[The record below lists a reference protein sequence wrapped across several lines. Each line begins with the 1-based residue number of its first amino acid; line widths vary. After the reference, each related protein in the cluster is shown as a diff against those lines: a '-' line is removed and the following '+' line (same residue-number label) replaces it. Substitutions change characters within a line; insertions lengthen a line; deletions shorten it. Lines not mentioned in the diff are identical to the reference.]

1 MPDRTYTEQ
10 EVAALLKRAAAL
22 QAQAARRT
30 ERSPGLTLA
39 ELEAVAAETGLDPAL
54 LRQAAEELDEP
65 GRPLLDRRAG
75 TTATHVSVE
84 RHVPGALT
92 PEAWEDV
99 VAELRHRFDTDLG
112 KMWGMPQ
119 YGVSATE
126 QIGRTMEWK
135 HTSLSGIET
144 RVLIRPRGEQLHL
157 RASQRVGWGSPVAEA
172 STYGLTLA
180 GLAALIAG
188 AVVGSGGIA
197 LAVLFLSLFATV
209 PLILYADRAWRRKKH
224 RELDGLAD
232 DLAALAA
239 GPPEAIEPSDVQ
251 EPEAVPKLDP
261 ALLDE
266 DESAVPERSATRRRT
281 REA

>member
-251 EPEAVPKLDP
+251 EPSAVPKLDP